1 MGLEERREAQLKRLD
16 AEKERIK
23 KQREAELRRMLE
35 GVKRGKEKRRDK
47 LQIAQIMK
55 SFKWRDKWAAR
66 AMRLN
71 KKELK

>member
-1 MGLEERREAQLKRLD
+1 MGLEERREAQLKRLK
-16 AEKERIK
+16 AEKERIR
-23 KQREAELRRMLE
+23 KQREAELMRMLE
-35 GVKRGKEKRRDK
+35 GVKRGTGKRRDK
-47 LQIAQIMK
+47 LEISQIMK